1 MDISIHLIDSM
12 YISLGTTITVSH
24 LQIDVS
30 FTIMLIEILTSR
42 FVTRGITI
50 EITGIRLRITMGFI
64 QEQMWDVISIDLMKG

>member
-1 MDISIHLIDSM
+1 MDISIHLIGTM
-12 YISLGTTITVSH
+12 YISLGTTITVFH

-30 FTIMLIEILTSR
+30 FTIMRIEILTSR

>member
-1 MDISIHLIDSM
+1 MDISIHLIGTM
-12 YISLGTTITVSH
+12 YISLGTTITVFH

-30 FTIMLIEILTSR
+30 FTIMRTEILTSR
-42 FVTRGITI
+42 FVTRGITT